1 MEKIKVDL
9 KDYKLETEELDLKNG
24 VVVKNRIPY
33 SDKEKMAV
41 EYINSTTSVD
51 ENLGICYTIYSSI
64 LVWNYLFLKYYTNI
78 DVDDVEDLT
87 VLFDYAQAHGL
98 MSSIVKAHVCEDID
112 YVYDIADVYKESVV
126 ALYEKEHSLGHQVK
140 TILSTDVDTN
150 IAETRELIEKLTDMK
165 GALIEKEER
174 EKVVPF
180 SKNMKLNLSKK

>member
-24 VVVKNRIPY
+24 IIVKNRIPY
-33 SDKEKMAV
+33 SEKEKMAV

-78 DVDDVEDLT
+78 DVDNVEDLT
-87 VLFDYAQAHGL
+87 VLFDYAQSHDL
-98 MSSIVKAHVCEDID
+98 MSSTVRGHVCEDIG
-112 YVYDIADVYKESVV
+112 YVYDIADVYKESIV
-126 ALYEKEHSLGHQVK
+126 ALYEKEHSLGQQVK